1 MKVSVIFWSGSGNTE
16 AMANAVAEGAREAG
30 ADVRL
35 TNVGAAA
42 AADVQEADAVAMGCP
57 TMGAEVLEE
66 SEFQPFWDSVK
77 GALGGKK
84 LALFGSYGWGDGEWM
99 RAWQEDAQASGA
111 LLVADGVIAMG
122 EPDDNAAQQCRDLG
136 KALVG

>member
-1 MKVSVIFWSGSGNTE
+1 
-16 AMANAVAEGAREAG
+16 MANAVAEGAREAG

-57 TMGAEVLEE
+57 AMGAEVLEE

>member
-30 ADVRL
+30 ADIRL

-57 TMGAEVLEE
+57 AMGAEVLEE

-122 EPDDNAAQQCRDLG
+122 EPDNNAAQQCRDLG

>member
-1 MKVSVIFWSGSGNTE
+1 MKVSVIFWSGSGNTG

-57 TMGAEVLEE
+57 AMGAEVLEE